1 MLEFNYKGIRINAL
15 YDMEQRTY
23 KDHEDRKKT
32 RFERNVRVD
41 VRFWNFFI
49 SDGNLHELA
58 FVKSTLQYFM
68 QAYWKRSSKE
78 GSKIDLAKALHR
90 NEFLT
95 IPQSLYFTARQKDK
109 QHYLHICLQQ
119 GSETTNESYLD
130 AQEVI
135 MLDIAIGKAIS
146 LLAPIN
152 VDRVETVF

>member
-1 MLEFNYKGIRINAL
+1 MLKFDYKGIRIDAV
-15 YDMEQRTY
+15 YEMEQRTY
-23 KDHEDRKKT
+23 RDHEDRKKT

-41 VRFWNFFI
+41 VQFWNFFI
-49 SDGNLHELA
+49 RDGKLHELA

-90 NEFLT
+90 NEFLMV
-95 IPQSLYFTARQKDK
+95 PQSLYFTARQKDK

-119 GSETTNESYLD
+119 DGDVVNESYLD
-130 AQEVI
+130 GQEVI